1 MPEEKKKKTTT
12 PKRPRAPRK
21 KTVKTTVK
29 VSRSKKIS
37 PTPTENILD
46 LSRVITPSI
55 KEEIIFPTLEPEP
68 EPVVM
73 PVQPR
78 TRSSRMYSR
87 ISLSF
92 VLLSVF
98 FLAIVV
104 YVTYVRLDIV
114 ITPQVRQVEAKTN
127 FTVYDRPDNYEVPA
141 GSILGMVRG
150 MEVEYTQTTPASEK
164 TVSGAEVS
172 GSVLIIN
179 NYSKA
184 QPLVAT
190 TRLLTPD
197 NQLLRLTETVVVPA
211 GGSVE
216 ASVYAE
222 TADPSFTLTNTRL
235 TIPGLWAGL
244 QDQIY
249 AEAKVGSVTYKE
261 KAEYSITQND
271 IDQAI
276 ARGKT
281 GLIEKAR
288 IEIDSVYASYD
299 QKLYEL
305 DEPSLKIEIDGK
317 VGEIKNEVEATI
329 SGTVKVIA
337 FNQESISETLGTAL
351 SSVGS
356 LDNGTDSLIQPRFT
370 VLSADI
376 KNNLA
381 EIEVVTS
388 GSSVATSGQKIINP
402 KKIVGLKRNQ
412 LEAYLQSIPE
422 IESAELR
429 FRPSFWQ
436 WSPYLEDRIFVT
448 IK

>member
-12 PKRPRAPRK
+12 PKRPRSPRK
-21 KTVKTTVK
+21 KTAKTAVK
-29 VSRSKKIS
+29 VTRSKKI
-37 PTPTENILD
+37 TPAPAENLLD
-46 LSRVITPSI
+46 LSRVITPSVN
-55 KEEIIFPTLEPEP
+55 EEIIFPKIESAPVIIPERP
-68 EPVVM
+68 
-73 PVQPR
+73 
-78 TRSSRMYSR
+78 RSSRIYSR

-92 VLLSVF
+92 VFLSLLCLV
-98 FLAIVV
+98 IVM
-104 YVTYVRLDIV
+104 YVTYVRLDIL
-114 ITPQVRQVEAKTN
+114 ITPQVKQVEAKTN
-127 FTVYDRPDNYEVPA
+127 FTIYDRPDNYEVPA

-150 MEVEYTQTTPASEK
+150 MEVEYTQISPASEK
-164 TVSGAEVS
+164 KISGAEVS
-172 GSVLIIN
+172 GSVVIIN
-179 NYSKA
+179 NYSKD

-197 NQLLRLTETVVVPA
+197 NQLLRLTESVVVPA

-244 QDQIY
+244 QDKIY
-249 AEAKVGSVTYKE
+249 AEAKIGAVTYKE

-276 ARGKT
+276 ARGKA

-288 IEIDSVYASYD
+288 IEIDSVYSSYD

-305 DEPSLKIEIDGK
+305 DESSLKIEIDGK
-317 VGEIKNEVEATI
+317 VGEVKNEVEAII

-337 FNQESISETLGTAL
+337 FNQKEISGTLGTAL
-351 SSVGS
+351 SAAGS
-356 LDNGTDSLIQPRFT
+356 LDNSNDSLAQPRFT
-370 VLSADI
+370 VMSADI

-381 EIEVVTS
+381 EVEVVTS
-388 GSSVATSGQKIINP
+388 GSSVVTSGQEIINP

-412 LEAYLQSIPE
+412 LEAYLQNIPE
-422 IESAELR
+422 IKSFELR

-436 WSPYLEDRIFVT
+436 WSPYLEDRIFIY